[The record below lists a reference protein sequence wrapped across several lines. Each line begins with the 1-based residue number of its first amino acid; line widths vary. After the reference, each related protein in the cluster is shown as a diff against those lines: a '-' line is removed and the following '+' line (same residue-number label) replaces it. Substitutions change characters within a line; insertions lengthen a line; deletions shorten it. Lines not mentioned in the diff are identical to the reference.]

1 VTTVAELGRVWQ
13 DDAGNLFVGAGVTLA
28 DLSRRPELAGDH
40 VLRTVIASIAS
51 PQIREMAT
59 VAGNLCQ
66 AKRCWFYRNGF
77 DCYKRGGVTRPCY
90 AVLGDSR
97 YYHAVLGAHR
107 CQAVTPS
114 DLATALTAL
123 DATVR
128 LVSPEG
134 ERTVPVA
141 GLYRGPGETVVRPGE
156 IVTYVHVPAGARA
169 RASRFEKLRLWQG
182 DFAVVSAC
190 VSLDLAGAIV
200 RDSRVVLGSVAPTPY
215 RARAVEQRLAGR
227 ALTAETIAA
236 AAEAWAADA
245 HPLERN
251 EWKVDAACGLVR
263 RCLLMSRE
271 ADAR

>member
-1 VTTVAELGRVWQ
+1 
-13 DDAGNLFVGAGVTLA
+13 
-28 DLSRRPELAGDH
+28 
-40 VLRTVIASIAS
+40 
-51 PQIREMAT
+51 MAT

-200 RDSRVVLGSVAPTPY
+200 RDARVVLGSVAPTPY

-227 ALTAETIAA
+227 ALSAETIAA
-236 AAEAWAADA
+236 AAEAWAVEA

-251 EWKVDAACGLVR
+251 QWKVDAACGLVR

-271 ADAR
+271 NDAR